1 MRMGKRIV
9 GTFYS
14 EKETLDAIESLKRQ
28 GHRETDIM
36 VVANKRSEIPL
47 VAAQA
52 GVMVEADSQVN
63 TLTGV
68 MMDSFFTMMTGKRAG
83 LGESG
88 LADSL
93 MARGIPDFT
102 AKRCEAEAAKGK
114 ILVLVDTNITY
125 DSLNDTD
132 AQYRAAEE
140 KALRLHEERL
150 DIVKERVQLGELQV
164 WKEIIETEQTV
175 QVPLTREEVY
185 VERRPVIDGQYDG
198 VSMANN
204 EVIRIPIIEERIEV
218 TKRPVVV
225 EEIIIGKRKVQE
237 TKEVRDI
244 VMKEEARIERSVLP
258 VMEASQNIYEVIEE
272 DTVDA
277 ISLSIEE
284 DQHMASVTTDVQKED
299 KPVKRTGSLNIRDN
313 SQSEKTKKEETS
325 ENKTESSNDKPNKK
339 TVAANQ
345 KKEEA
350 NRNNEDSS
358 NDEENKNDR
367 TQINKVKK

>member
-9 GTFYS
+9 GTFYT

-36 VVANKRSEIPL
+36 VVAQKRSDIPL

-52 GVMVEADSQVN
+52 GVMVEAEAPLN
-63 TLTGV
+63 TLAGV
-68 MMDSFFTMMTGKRAG
+68 MMDSFFTMMTGKSAG
-83 LGESG
+83 TAESG
-88 LADSL
+88 VAASL

-114 ILVLVDTNITY
+114 ILVLVDTNVTY
-125 DSLNDTD
+125 DSLSDMETRYE
-132 AQYRAAEE
+132 ATEE
-140 KALRLHEERL
+140 RSLRLHEERL
-150 DIVKERVQLGELQV
+150 DITKERVQLGELQV
-164 WKEIIETEQTV
+164 RKELIETEQTV
-175 QVPLTREEVY
+175 QVPLTREEIY
-185 VERRPVIDGQYDG
+185 VERRPVIDGRYDG
-198 VSMANN
+198 VSIGDN

-225 EEIIIGKRKVQE
+225 EEVIIGKRKVQE

-244 VMKEEARIERSVLP
+244 VMKEEARIERSALP
-258 VMEASQNIYEVIEE
+258 TMESVAFKEDLLEIEATT
-272 DTVDA
+272 DTA
-277 ISLSIEE
+277 SLSMEE
-284 DQHMASVTTDVQKED
+284 TEYMTSVTDAQQED

-313 SQSEKTKKEETS
+313 SPSEKTKKEEKS

-339 TVAANQ
+339 TAAATQ
-345 KKEEA
+345 KKEEI
-350 NRNNEDSS
+350 NRSSEDSS
-358 NDEENKNDR
+358 NDEENKSER

>member
-9 GTFYS
+9 GTFYT
-14 EKETLDAIESLKRQ
+14 EKETLDAIENLKRQ

-52 GVMVEADSQVN
+52 GVMVEADPQVT

-83 LGESG
+83 MAGSG
-88 LADSL
+88 LAASL

-114 ILVLVDTNITY
+114 ILVLVDTDITY
-125 DSLNDTD
+125 DNFTEME
-132 AQYRAAEE
+132 ARYGETEERAV
-140 KALRLHEERL
+140 RLHEERL
-150 DIVKERVQLGELQV
+150 DIAKERVQLGEVQV

-185 VERRPVIDGQYDG
+185 VERRPVLDGQYDG
-198 VSMANN
+198 VSISDN
-204 EVIRIPIIEERIEV
+204 EVIRIPIMEERIEV

-225 EEIIIGKRKVQE
+225 EEIIIGKRKLQE

-244 VMKEEARIERSVLP
+244 ILKEEARIERSMLP
-258 VMEASQNIYEVIEE
+258 LMEPAQSNLLENRTE
-272 DTVDA
+272 A
-277 ISLSIEE
+277 ISLSTEE
-284 DQHMASVTTDVQKED
+284 TQNMASVADSQKED
-299 KPVKRTGSLNIRDN
+299 KSGKRTGSLNIRDN
-313 SQSEKTKKEETS
+313 SQSEKTKKEEMG

-339 TVAANQ
+339 AAAAAQ
-345 KKEEA
+345 KKEEV
-350 NRNNEDSS
+350 NRSSEDSP
-358 NDEENKNDR
+358 NDEENKNER